1 MPDSPVEERIFN
13 NTFKG
18 SQPTRLNACVGNNG
32 NPQQPEY
39 AEGFIDASLSLCKLV
54 VEDASYL
61 VDCYIYPIAF
71 NMRHGVELWIKYF
84 ITQLVLIRGEIPVDT
99 VNLTATHDINIL
111 WQEFKNHAHLK
122 DSRFV
127 DITDRLDEYINNI
140 GEIDPTAQTFRYPFS
155 NESIK
160 HLTKTP
166 IINIRNLAS
175 RLVRLKE
182 LLDKLRAL
190 IYYLQ
195 DEYETGSYTSKLS
208 RAQLFEMA
216 KALPPKEE
224 WVNESFKETKEDI
237 KQQFELASN
246 KDCIKAINIIK
257 AHYEMAPLINVL
269 IPLKAATYS
278 DISIFLTHW
287 SVFHPEREEV
297 PLGTSIFQ
305 SSPNFI
311 FASNDLEHEA
321 LDNVVSAL
329 SIEALADI
337 GGLFEFG
344 RSSHFSEDYEHMYKA
359 RLAKIS
365 FIKDD
370 KGKVSEFIN
379 HYLEKTNFNHLLY
392 LSLKRLKQYEVIDA
406 LAKDNTEFNK
416 EVERCSK

>member
-1 MPDSPVEERIFN
+1 MITGKRKVSKNQVEERIFN

-18 SQPTRLNACVGNNG
+18 AQPTRLNACVGNNG

-54 VEDASYL
+54 VEDAGYL

-84 ITQLVLIRGEIPVDT
+84 ITQLVPIRCEIPIDT
-99 VNLTATHDINIL
+99 INLTATHDINIL

-122 DSRFV
+122 DSRFK

-160 HLTKTP
+160 HLTQTP
-166 IINIRNLAS
+166 IINISNLAS
-175 RLVRLKE
+175 RLVSLKE
-182 LLDKLRAL
+182 LLDELRSL
-190 IYYLQ
+190 IYYLI
-195 DEYETGSYTSKLS
+195 DEYDTGSYTSKLS

-224 WVNESFKETKEDI
+224 WADSSFKETRENI
-237 KQQFELASN
+237 KQKFTLSSN
-246 KDCIKAINIIK
+246 KDFIKAIDIIK
-257 AHYEMAPLINVL
+257 VHYEMAPLINVL
-269 IPLKAATYS
+269 IPLKAATYTE
-278 DISIFLTHW
+278 ISNFLTHW
-287 SVFHPEREEV
+287 SVFHPEREDA
-297 PLGTSIFQ
+297 PLGTLIFQFSSIFN
-305 SSPNFI
+305 SE
-311 FASNDLEHEA
+311 SNRLESEA
-321 LDNVVSAL
+321 LDNVTQDL

-337 GGLFEFG
+337 TVLYEFG
-344 RSSHFSEDYEHMYKA
+344 RSPQFSEDYEHRSKMS
-359 RLAKIS
+359 LNEVS

-370 KGKVSEFIN
+370 KGKVSE
-379 HYLEKTNFNHLLY
+379 YFNHLLY
-392 LSLKRLKQYEVIDA
+392 LSLKRLKQDEVIDA

-416 EVERCSK
+416 EVEKCSK

>member
-18 SQPTRLNACVGNNG
+18 AQPTRLNACVGNNG

-54 VEDASYL
+54 VEDVSCL

-84 ITQLVLIRGEIPVDT
+84 IIQLVPIRCEIPIDT
-99 VNLTATHDINIL
+99 INLTATHDINIL
-111 WQEFKNHAHLK
+111 WQEFKTNAHLK
-122 DSRFV
+122 DGRFK

-160 HLTKTP
+160 HLTHTP

-175 RLVRLKE
+175 RLVSLKE
-182 LLDKLRAL
+182 LLDELRSL
-190 IYYLQ
+190 IYYLI
-195 DEYETGSYTSKLS
+195 DEYDTGSYTSKLS

-224 WVNESFKETKEDI
+224 WVNEGFKETRDNI

-257 AHYEMAPLINVL
+257 EHYEMASLINVL
-269 IPLKAATYS
+269 IPLKAATYN
-278 DISIFLTHW
+278 DISSFLTHW
-287 SVFHPEREEV
+287 SVFHPEREEA

-311 FASNDLEHEA
+311 FGSNELEHEA
-321 LDNVVSAL
+321 LDNVVNAL
-329 SIEALADI
+329 SIEVLADI
-337 GGLFEFG
+337 AALFEFG
-344 RSSHFSEDYEHMYKA
+344 RSSQFSEDYEHRYKA
-359 RLAKIS
+359 RSAEVS

-379 HYLEKTNFNHLLY
+379 HYLEKTNFNHMLY
-392 LSLKRLKQYEVIDA
+392 LSLKRLKQDEVIEA

>member
-1 MPDSPVEERIFN
+1 VLVNQTDERIFN

-18 SQPTRLNACVGNNG
+18 AQPTRLNACVGNNG

-54 VEDASYL
+54 VEDPSYL

-71 NMRHGVELWIKYF
+71 NMRHGVELWIKHF
-84 ITQLVLIRGEIPVDT
+84 ITQLVPIRNEILVDT
-99 VNLTATHDINIL
+99 INLTATHDINIL
-111 WQEFKNHAHLK
+111 WREFKNHAHLK

-175 RLVRLKE
+175 RLVSLKE
-182 LLDKLRAL
+182 LLAELRSL

-195 DEYETGSYTSKLS
+195 DEYDTGSYTSKLS
-208 RAQLFEMA
+208 RVQLFEMA

-224 WVNESFKETKEDI
+224 WANESFKETRENI
-237 KQQFELASN
+237 KQQFALASN

-257 AHYEMAPLINVL
+257 EHYEMAPLINML

-278 DISIFLTHW
+278 DISSFLTHW
-287 SVFHPEREEV
+287 SVFHPEREEF

-311 FASNDLEHEA
+311 FGSNKLEHEA
-321 LDNVVSAL
+321 LDNVVNAL

-337 GGLFEFG
+337 GALFEFG
-344 RSSHFSEDYEHMYKA
+344 RSTQFSEDYEHRYKA
-359 RLAKIS
+359 RSAEVS

-379 HYLEKTNFNHLLY
+379 HYLEKTNFNHMLY
-392 LSLKRLKQYEVIDA
+392 LSLKRLKQDEVIEA